1 MKKKVVVFLCSLMA
15 VMSLVACG
23 KDSSKDDDSIER
35 EWSGVY
41 IGEDGS
47 TLILCEDGN
56 GWLNGGTPE
65 NFEIE
70 WEIDDDEI
78 TITCD
83 RFKEL
88 VIDIDG
94 KDPDDKI
101 SVDKGQN
108 GENWNDEKFKRTELY
123 EED

>member
-1 MKKKVVVFLCSLMA
+1 MFM
-15 VMSLVACG
+15 
-23 KDSSKDDDSIER
+23 
-35 EWSGVY
+35 Y
-41 IGEDGS
+41 
-47 TLILCEDGN
+47 
-56 GWLNGGTPE
+56 
-65 NFEIE
+65 FEIE